1 MDELTRRFGTL
12 CDKTVLNKLMS
23 EADIDK
29 DGEIS
34 INDFMTM
41 MQQYIDAH
49 EARKKKISFEN
60 CD

>member
-1 MDELTRRFGTL
+1 MDELKRRFGTL

-34 INDFMTM
+34 VEDFMTM
-41 MQQYIDAH
+41 MQQYIDVY
-49 EARKKKISFEN
+49 EARKKKISFEH
-60 CD
+60 